1 MAESPEPIACA
12 IGLDVGGTKI
22 AAGIVSHPS
31 GAVLAR
37 RTIPTLPRRG
47 GEAVLG
53 DTLSLAE
60 ELLAEA
66 GKRNL
71 DVLGIGV
78 GVPELVDPEGNI
90 TSAHTLSWQ
99 GARVLAAF
107 SCLAPAVVE
116 SDVRAGA
123 LAEAMFGAGRA
134 YGLFVYVT
142 VGTGISSTLVLD
154 GRPFAGANGNALIMA
169 SSPLSVECSCCG
181 ADLKPVLE
189 EFASGPA
196 LVARYNRHGSRV
208 VEKAEEVTAAAG
220 EGDRAAVM
228 VVTSSG
234 EALGTSVGF
243 LVNVMDPEAIVVGG
257 GLGSAGGLYWD
268 SFIASTRAHIWAEN
282 SRRLPIVPAAMGAD
296 SGLIG
301 AAATVFRSLGESVRT
316 L

>member
-1 MAESPEPIACA
+1 MYWLHSPAWR
-12 IGLDVGGTKI
+12 LT
-22 AAGIVSHPS
+22 
-31 GAVLAR
+31 
-37 RTIPTLPRRG
+37 
-47 GEAVLG
+47 
-53 DTLSLAE
+53 
-60 ELLAEA
+60 
-66 GKRNL
+66 
-71 DVLGIGV
+71 
-78 GVPELVDPEGNI
+78 
-90 TSAHTLSWQ
+90 
-99 GARVLAAF
+99 
-107 SCLAPAVVE
+107 VVE

-169 SSPLSVECSCCG
+169 SSPFSVECSCCG

-257 GLGSAGGLYWD
+257 GAWIGRRVVLGQLYSLNEGAHLGG
-268 SFIASTRAHIWAEN
+268 EQ
-282 SRRLPIVPAAMGAD
+282 P
-296 SGLIG
+296 
-301 AAATVFRSLGESVRT
+301 
-316 L
+316 